1 MWAWQRGWSD
11 LDPESRTA
19 LVSRACA
26 TGMRNRVR
34 QFLEV
39 EVQCL
44 RNGAEDDTDVGMPQ
58 AAERVIYDVLY
69 NNGAANSNACK
80 YGALAVPCLTNR

>member
-1 MWAWQRGWSD
+1 MWAWHRGWSD

-26 TGMRNRVR
+26 TGIRNRVR

-39 EVQCL
+39 QCL
-44 RNGAEDDTDVGMPQ
+44 RNIAKDDTDVGMPPG
-58 AAERVIYDVLY
+58 AERVIHDVLY
-69 NNGAANSNACK
+69 GAANSNACK